1 MSEQNVTDVVA
12 TEVVAENGK
21 NKIKN
26 AWNDFVSKWSKGG
39 HKVSAKDAYLK
50 ATYGEVKT
58 DDQRLEDFMTALD
71 ELIKMKSN
79 PNNCQ
84 FCATIEVPDDL
95 LKYLPQIIG
104 EYKNRD
110 FTIINLKEKLDDI
123 KSNFLFLC
131 WDNKY

>member
-71 ELIKMKSN
+71 ELIKMKSS

-84 FCATIEVPDDL
+84 FCATIEVP
-95 LKYLPQIIG
+95 
-104 EYKNRD
+104 D